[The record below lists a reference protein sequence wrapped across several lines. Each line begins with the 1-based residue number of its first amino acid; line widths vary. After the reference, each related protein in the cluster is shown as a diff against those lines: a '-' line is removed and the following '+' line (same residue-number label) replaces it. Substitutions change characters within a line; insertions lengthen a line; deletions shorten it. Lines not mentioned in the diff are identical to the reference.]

1 MRAMEAPPLPSQSR
15 REMYWTLK
23 AIRILVSYG
32 SMLIPAA
39 FFLHFVV
46 AAGLLKEKLIAGTP
60 LADLIQHIAIP
71 VEQVTRSIVAG
82 SWKFLGLDWLI
93 FALGLLMVALRFAVV
108 IPIERAERWAR
119 GGRR

>member
-1 MRAMEAPPLPSQSR
+1 
-15 REMYWTLK
+15 MYWTLK
-23 AIRILVSYG
+23 VVRILVSYS

-46 AAGLLKEKLIAGTP
+46 AGGLLKEKYVEGNALGG
-60 LADLIQHIAIP
+60 LIQHIAIP
-71 VEQVTRSIVAG
+71 VEQVARTIVAG

-108 IPIERAERWAR
+108 IPIERAERWAK